1 MLQEVCGV
9 ERQFQEHEEG
19 GLMHSIRNLV
29 NLVNRRSMSA
39 SKKDSGSL
47 FFFFV
52 FDISRRSCINKDV
65 WSGGW
70 ERRPQC
76 TIAPLRVDVTMKAVT
91 LPILKVATRY
101 YWVVK
106 IYAVAN
112 KRPSLKADNF
122 VRR

>member
-47 FFFFV
+47 FFFFLC
-52 FDISRRSCINKDV
+52 S
-65 WSGGW
+65 
-70 ERRPQC
+70 
-76 TIAPLRVDVTMKAVT
+76 TLAVGVAST
-91 LPILKVATRY
+91 RTYGVGDGSEGHSVQSLP
-101 YWVVK
+101 
-106 IYAVAN
+106 
-112 KRPSLKADNF
+112 
-122 VRR
+122 

>member
-47 FFFFV
+47 FFFF
-52 FDISRRSCINKDV
+52 C
-65 WSGGW
+65 
-70 ERRPQC
+70 
-76 TIAPLRVDVTMKAVT
+76 
-91 LPILKVATRY
+91 
-101 YWVVK
+101 
-106 IYAVAN
+106 
-112 KRPSLKADNF
+112 
-122 VRR
+122 VRH